1 MKANVEPRD
10 VLFREIDDGISH
22 SQKEGLPLK
31 SIELTEEEW
40 EIFVSA
46 FEKFKK
52 PPSLLKTSV
61 AALRKYNET
70 RYRGIKIYKEK
81 T

>member
-1 MKANVEPRD
+1 MKTIIEPRD
-10 VLFREIDDGISH
+10 ILFKEIDDGISH

-31 SIELTEEEW
+31 SIELSDDEW
-40 EIFVSA
+40 ELFVEA
-46 FEKFKK
+46 FEKSEK
-52 PPSLLKTSV
+52 PHSLLQTSV